1 MVRRR
6 GKAVGDPGV
15 FGHEKS
21 REDTRIRPGFFVRYG
36 DFLWLINLP
45 KIDGFETANHY
56 ALLNAR
62 Y

>member
-1 MVRRR
+1 MMRRR
-6 GKAVGDPGV
+6 GKAVGDPGF

-21 REDTRIRPGFFVRYG
+21 QESDQVFFVRYG
-36 DFLWLINLP
+36 DFLWPINLP
-45 KIDGFETANHY
+45 KIDRFETANHY